1 LPAKGNHK
9 SMGRAIFGQ
18 MKVYN
23 LETDFVRTAHV
34 KRKHKLK
41 KRHIE
46 SALTSSQ
53 ENEPNSHSTK
63 VERQDFYRA
72 TLC

>member
-1 LPAKGNHK
+1 VVSHLTFAFSVPFLPAKGNHK

-23 LETDFVRTAHV
+23 LETDFVRNAHV

-41 KRHIE
+41 RD
-46 SALTSSQ
+46 T
-53 ENEPNSHSTK
+53 
-63 VERQDFYRA
+63 
-72 TLC
+72 